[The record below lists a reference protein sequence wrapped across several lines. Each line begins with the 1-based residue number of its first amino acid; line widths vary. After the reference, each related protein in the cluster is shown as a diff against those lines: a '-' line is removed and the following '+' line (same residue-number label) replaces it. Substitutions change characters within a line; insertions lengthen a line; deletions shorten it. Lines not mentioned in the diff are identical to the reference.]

1 MRTCRSLTLTA
12 ILTVT
17 VLALGASASSA
28 QALPNLNSTRVRYNT
43 LKSTVKPEGELKT
56 QIEQIDRELADAM
69 RHGRSGDVR
78 RLFAK
83 GLALLNGQPWTDVD
97 EFGTSLVL
105 RTNAVVIDS
114 SRVQTIRL
122 EQIFAPAIALS
133 QPLTAIASIRPLLTQ
148 PTGGVPPAPAPSTE
162 LGRFDQVARDLRES
176 PLAMDLNFANVSDG
190 PHVIEVEVKD
200 GERSL
205 GTVALRV
212 SMAKGIGAR
221 LARLESAAL
230 AAHTDVR
237 ADLRYPADYIR
248 KIDRGVV
255 ELAQFDVAV
264 ELAAAETLAT
274 SAKDGKNPFAGRTGG
289 FERHYLLEP
298 AGEIMPYRVYVP
310 TGYNGSRAFPLIVA
324 LHGLGA
330 TEDSFMDSYAKTVP
344 TLAEQRGYIVVAPL
358 GFRVDGF
365 YGFSLPTD
373 ASPSDRRRVTL
384 SEQDVM
390 EVLKRAR
397 ADYRIDD
404 SRIYLMGHSMGAIGT
419 WAIAAKAPTIW
430 AALAAFSGLGN
441 PAAIETFRQIP
452 QIVVHGDADP
462 TVNVSGSRR
471 MVEAMKKLG
480 VDHTYIE
487 VPGGNHLDIV
497 VPNLPKVFDFFDA
510 KRKVTGATTQ

>member
-1 MRTCRSLTLTA
+1 MRTRRSLTLTA

-114 SRVQTIRL
+114 SRVQTVRL

-176 PLAMDLNFANVSDG
+176 PLAMDLNLANVSDG

-255 ELAQFDVAV
+255 ELAQFDVAM
-264 ELAAAETLAT
+264 ELAAAETLAA
-274 SAKDGKNPFAGRTGG
+274 SAKGGKNPFAGRPVASSVITCSSP
-289 FERHYLLEP
+289 P
-298 AGEIMPYRVYVP
+298 ARSCRTASTCRPVTTAAARSRSSSRSTASAP
-310 TGYNGSRAFPLIVA
+310 T
-324 LHGLGA
+324 
-330 TEDSFMDSYAKTVP
+330 KTRSWIP
-344 TLAEQRGYIVVAPL
+344 TPR
-358 GFRVDGF
+358 RCRR
-365 YGFSLPTD
+365 
-373 ASPSDRRRVTL
+373 SPSSAATSSSRRWGFASTAFTASACRPMRRRP
-384 SEQDVM
+384 
-390 EVLKRAR
+390 
-397 ADYRIDD
+397 
-404 SRIYLMGHSMGAIGT
+404 
-419 WAIAAKAPTIW
+419 IAAAC
-430 AALAAFSGLGN
+430 S
-441 PAAIETFRQIP
+441 
-452 QIVVHGDADP
+452 
-462 TVNVSGSRR
+462 
-471 MVEAMKKLG
+471 
-480 VDHTYIE
+480 
-487 VPGGNHLDIV
+487 
-497 VPNLPKVFDFFDA
+497 
-510 KRKVTGATTQ
+510 